1 MAIYEDPEGH
11 EPAAFR
17 AAKLA
22 FAGRRVL
29 EIGAGDGRL
38 TRQYA
43 RDAASVIAIDPDAAA
58 IARLAAELTTV
69 DARATTLAELVLPPG
84 SVDVV
89 LFAWS
94 L

>member
-1 MAIYEDPEGH
+1 MAIYEDPEGY
-11 EPAAFR
+11 EPAAF
-17 AAKLA
+17 AVAKLS
-22 FAGRRVL
+22 FAGCRVL

-43 RDAASVIAIDPDAAA
+43 RHAASVLAIDPDAAA
-58 IARLAAELTTV
+58 IARLAAELTIV
-69 DARATTLAELVLPPG
+69 DARAMSVAELLLPPG
-84 SVDVV
+84 SVDVA